1 MKTLLVAG
9 NGISQIHRELECVSV
24 STPQEKR
31 KSTTLSEETIL
42 GLRITGIECF
52 SPLPENQEE

>member
-9 NGISQIHRELECVSV
+9 NGISQIHRELEICFCVN
-24 STPQEKR
+24 TR

-52 SPLPENQEE
+52 SPFLMNDNWY